1 MKGQDISC
9 KGPVPQ
15 DMLEI
20 LMNGIF
26 AFAMTII
33 VKNNIPLPSGN
44 VSEDIY
50 FFIEFFLSIFFDG
63 FSFIFTFVL
72 LAIFYILAFEIMRHS
87 ISVDRIFVYLIFC
100 FLLTIIF
107 IPLSSLL
114 WSISDAPVPYGLLF
128 HANILACGLTLYCL
142 WAYVQKSPGI
152 ILKGTSEA
160 YMKNLSMRIG
170 VFPLTA
176 LIGIIIDGNELS
188 FGIIPIILLY
198 LVPIIICIRN
208 ARDF

>member
-152 ILKGTSEA
+152 ILKGTSAA

>member
-1 MKGQDISC
+1 MKNPKLPC

-26 AFAMTII
+26 AFAMTLI

-63 FSFIFTFVL
+63 FSFIFTFIL
-72 LAIFYILAFEIMRHS
+72 LAIFYILAFEIMRHCVF
-87 ISVDRIFVYLIFC
+87 VDRFCVYLIFG

-114 WSISDAPVPYGLLF
+114 WSISDVPIPYGILF
-128 HANILACGLTLYCL
+128 HANILISGLTLLCL
-142 WAYVQKSPGI
+142 WVHIFKSPGI
-152 ILKGTSEA
+152 IRKSTTKE
-160 YMKNLSMRIG
+160 YINNLSFRIS

-176 LIGIIIDGNELS
+176 LVGILIDGNEIS
-188 FGIIPIILLY
+188 FGIVPIIILY
-198 LVPIIICIRN
+198 LVPIVMCVRY